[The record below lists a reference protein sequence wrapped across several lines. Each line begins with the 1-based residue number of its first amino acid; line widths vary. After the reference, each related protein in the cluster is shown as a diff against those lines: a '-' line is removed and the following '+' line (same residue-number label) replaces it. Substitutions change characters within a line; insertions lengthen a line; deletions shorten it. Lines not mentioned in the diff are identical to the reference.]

1 MLKLDQIGIDKL
13 FYLFIVFLV
22 IIVFYLRLNS
32 EERAQINS
40 KRMKHS
46 VNKEK
51 NNWIKR
57 EIKTILNNRVY
68 NNKCEKINLDHE
80 DMLKRT
86 VNFNLYL
93 QCTEK
98 LNTGIYS
105 YYLNNKNIF
114 NKICK
119 KNKLITTSYYRLI
132 AKLRTTVNVYNS
144 IEEQYRDC
152 KNRLENEVKTLAS
165 NNIEK
170 YKKFK
175 TEIKNQMREEII
187 DILKYKKYMSEMQR

>member
-93 QCTEK
+93 LCTEK